1 MKNKNK
7 LWLISF
13 GCIGIGLVLLLAGML
28 LGGRPGFYIDRTG
41 VHSPHEN
48 RSDTPHIQEKMKL
61 DEFSSIDINVNYADI
76 QIQPSD
82 GYYIEYQLDGND
94 PEPTLE
100 VKNGKLRFKEAS
112 VNGIIGFNIASFS
125 DFSRIS
131 YDYQVTLYVPSDR
144 YFSSVKLV
152 SEDGKIRSGHLNAGT
167 LDIHDDYGQVEIESF
182 QGKELNVNMD
192 DGDFILSNGHCENL
206 NIDNEYGN
214 VMLGMSNQLDTYDFN
229 LETEYGRIEVEG
241 SPEMSNSD
249 DEARFKSN
257 NGAAHQVKVRCND
270 GNIVITQ
277 AK

>member
-61 DEFSSIDINVNYADI
+61 DEFSSIDIDVNYADI
-76 QIQPSD
+76 QIHPSD

-100 VKNGKLRFKEAS
+100 VKNGKLRFKEGS